1 MNRLKLVLP
10 NVEHKEALM
19 NYKKEFIENG
29 DSIDGSAGLAES
41 KSFEEWYKAFND
53 NLNEET
59 VRDGLVP
66 ATTYLA
72 LDESGK
78 LIGMIDIRHRLN
90 EYLLN
95 F

>member
-41 KSFEEWYKAFND
+41 KSFE
-53 NLNEET
+53 
-59 VRDGLVP
+59 
-66 ATTYLA
+66 
-72 LDESGK
+72 
-78 LIGMIDIRHRLN
+78 
-90 EYLLN
+90 
-95 F
+95 